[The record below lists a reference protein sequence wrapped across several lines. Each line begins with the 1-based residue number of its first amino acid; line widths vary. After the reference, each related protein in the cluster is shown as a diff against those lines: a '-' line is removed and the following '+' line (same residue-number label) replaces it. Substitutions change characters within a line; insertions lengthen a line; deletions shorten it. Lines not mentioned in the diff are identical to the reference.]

1 MQLLLFFVLRTAISC
16 RRLSHAQ
23 RLPFSLWFCLPTPG
37 FPVCSMSASQLSA
50 TFFLQMFVILAVC
63 RVVGTLARRLGQPQV
78 VGEMIAGVFL
88 GPSLLGLASP
98 LLQRALFPEE
108 SLKILYVGAQLGVGL
123 YMFLVG
129 VEFNTATF
137 LSRARSA
144 GWVSAAGMVAPFVIG
159 TGLAVELIRVP
170 GLFSAKA
177 TLIEAMLFLGAAMSI
192 TAFPMLARIIY
203 ERGLTGTPLGTL
215 ALAAGAIGD
224 AGAWCVLAIVLASF
238 GAGPMVAVK
247 AIGGGILYAV
257 VVLTLG
263 RRLLARLASV
273 ANSSLQLSPALLGI
287 VLMLFMIAVWITDSI
302 GIHAVF
308 GGFLLGIAMPRGRFA
323 RELQRQLEPFAVVF
337 LLPMFFTFSGLNT
350 RLDMVN
356 NYHLVVIA
364 AVIIIG
370 ACLGK
375 GGACWA
381 AARLNGEDNR
391 TALAVGTLMNSRGL
405 MELIIINIGL
415 QKGVIQ
421 LPLFSIMV
429 LMAIVTTLMATPV
442 FEWVYGRH
450 ARKEGA
456 IPATAPALS
465 P

>member
-1 MQLLLFFVLRTAISC
+1 ML
-16 RRLSHAQ
+16 
-23 RLPFSLWFCLPTPG
+23 
-37 FPVCSMSASQLSA
+37 
-50 TFFLQMFVILAVC
+50 VILGVC
-63 RVVGTLARRLGQPQV
+63 RVVGAFSRRLGQPQV

-88 GPSLLGLASP
+88 GPSLLGL
-98 LLQRALFPEE
+98 LFPSIQTMLFPAE

-129 VEFNTATF
+129 VEFNTETF

-144 GWVSAAGMVAPFVIG
+144 AAVSLAGMFAPFVLG
-159 TGLAVELIRVP
+159 AGLAYGLLHVP
-170 GLFSAKA
+170 GLFSERAS
-177 TLIEAMLFLGAAMSI
+177 LFEAMLFLGAALSI

-203 ERGLTGTPLGTL
+203 ERGLTGTALGTL
-215 ALAAGAIGD
+215 ALSAGAIGD

-238 GAGPMVAVK
+238 GAGPLVAIK
-247 AIGGGILYAV
+247 AIAGGIAYGV
-257 VVLTLG
+257 FTLTIG
-263 RRLLARLASV
+263 RRLLSRLGA
-273 ANSSLQLSPALLGI
+273 AAERAGQLTPSLLAISLA
-287 VLMLFMIAVWITDSI
+287 LFMLAVWITDSI

-308 GGFLLGIAMPRGRFA
+308 GGFILGIAMPRGFFA

-356 NYHLVVIA
+356 SPELLLIALAIIA
-364 AVIIIG
+364 A

-415 QKGVIQ
+415 QKGVI
-421 LPLFSIMV
+421 LPALFSIMV
-429 LMAIVTTLMATPV
+429 LMAITTTLMTSPM
-442 FEWVYGRH
+442 FEWVYARH
-450 ARKEGA
+450 ARRLGTLG
-456 IPATAPALS
+456 PAPAQA
-465 P
+465 